1 MTEIRYMNRPE
12 AKAYLDWVY
21 PAPYEFY
28 NIPAEVHATEMDNI
42 FAEDGEDY
50 YSVLE
55 NDELIGM
62 YEYAF
67 PSGVMEIGLGL
78 APAYTGAGRGRTF
91 VQAGI
96 AFGRQRYHYAGPV
109 TLEVAD
115 FNARARHLY
124 EALGFKPTGTR
135 TAEAYGTPVTFVQMR
150 LDQ

>member
-28 NIPAEVHATEMDNI
+28 NIPAEVHATETDNI

-78 APAYTGAGRGRTF
+78 APAYTGAGRGRAF

-96 AFGRQRYHYAGPV
+96 AFGRQRYHYAGPI
-109 TLEVAD
+109 TLEVAA

-124 EALGFKPTGTR
+124 EALGFTPTGTR
-135 TAEAYGTPVTFVQMR
+135 KAEAYGTPVTFVQMS